1 MASIKQAG
9 SEDGRVSQPSSSQ
22 FITGITA
29 LWCLGLFIGT
39 RRNSLTYLGLQIAGT
54 DLAVGAGR
62 LFSTVQEIDW
72 VGHVGSAPTM
82 LSKTTSQTT
91 SSGTLSAAGVCGKTG
106 STTGASATTR
116 PGETRTKRTIS
127 GGVIRVRSDDEVS
140 VAESVPGVPMY
151 DLTAEI
157 DLDLTDLVG
166 SEIDVEAPAN
176 EAPNARTAAER
187 VQAYRLR
194 PTTVPGGAWLRVRLI
209 PAGTA
214 PPARRASSSQPGLPS
229 AGRVRKAGPG
239 ERTRS
244 RTLAPSA

>member
-9 SEDGRVSQPSSSQ
+9 SEDGRVSPPSSSQ

-91 SSGTLSAAGVCGKTG
+91 SSGTLSVAGVCGKTG
-106 STTGASATTR
+106 STTGASAIMQ

-140 VAESVPGVPMY
+140 VVDSVPGVPME

-166 SEIDVEAPAN
+166 IEIDDEVPDTV
-176 EAPNARTAAER
+176 APNFSLPGIHIHDPEWTTEELSDALYTNWNKARGKDLETPPHEIDADE
-187 VQAYRLR
+187 LMPEDL
-194 PTTVPGGAWLRVRLI
+194 PTPIR
-209 PAGTA
+209 
-214 PPARRASSSQPGLPS
+214 
-229 AGRVRKAGPG
+229 
-239 ERTRS
+239 
-244 RTLAPSA
+244 